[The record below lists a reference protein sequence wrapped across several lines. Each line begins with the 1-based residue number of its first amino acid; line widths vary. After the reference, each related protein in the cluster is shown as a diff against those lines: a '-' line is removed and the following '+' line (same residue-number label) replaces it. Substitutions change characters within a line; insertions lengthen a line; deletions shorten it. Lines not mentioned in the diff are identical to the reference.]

1 MPLSVT
7 GDIPT
12 TTDLL
17 GKIVTDLQEN
27 ISVNVRNITG
37 TLKYVTDYTGF
48 SGNPDQQKGNYLA
61 LKVNCPVENAAITV
75 KLKNT
80 TTLDEDRIIVL
91 YVAEDSPDT
100 ITITAT
106 AEGYNTTVQTYDISG
121 LVKEEP

>member
-1 MPLSVT
+1 MSVT

-17 GKIVTDLQEN
+17 GKIVTDLQED

-48 SGNPDQQKGNYLA
+48 SGDPNLQNGNYIA
-61 LKVNCPVENAAITV
+61 LKVDCPIDDATITV

-80 TTLDEDRIIVL
+80 TTLDADRIIVL

-100 ITITAT
+100 ITVTAT
-106 AEGYNTTVQTYDISG
+106 ADGYTTTIQTYDISG